1 MWWFIV
7 DAETNAM
14 QTMMHSSMVYC
25 APSLVGYATL
35 LLGLV
40 RDGGWRWRAGGR
52 CGSLSKKSSRYH
64 TVPYEDCGPR
74 REEEDDGHGVES
86 VSFPLKVV

>member
-1 MWWFIV
+1 
-7 DAETNAM
+7 
-14 QTMMHSSMVYC
+14 MVGGGGE
-25 APSLVGYATL
+25 LVA
-35 LLGLV
+35 
-40 RDGGWRWRAGGR
+40 R

-64 TVPYEDCGPR
+64 TVPYDDCGPR